1 MTDTQLTHASADT
14 DVDTHIGAL
23 TGFRLQQFEVLNWGT
38 FDQKIWQLNLA
49 GHNSL
54 LTGNIGS
61 GKSTLVDGLTT
72 LLVPPR
78 SLAFNKAAGA
88 ENKERSLES
97 YFHGYYTSQ
106 QDDYGKAKAV
116 GLRGSDHYSVLVARF
131 HSTALAQDVTLAQV
145 FWLKPGERKV
155 ERFFVV
161 APSTLRLA
169 SHFANFGSKIVDLK
183 KNLRKQAGIEI
194 FDSFAPYRQCFSKLL
209 GLGADGR
216 ALELFNQTIS
226 MKSVGSVTDFVRQ
239 NMLTAPEIEKQIVEL
254 ESNYDALKR
263 VHDAVVAARQ
273 KVSLLEPVSL
283 LGNDSLSAA
292 QEKEHFNQSR
302 ELSEVFMASLAVP
315 LYQKRLQQKRLDQD
329 KALLKR
335 QQLGEQLSQHQLQIE
350 QLTEDVRSQGG
361 GRLQQLTTD
370 IQRLGKERNQRKSN
384 HDRYQLL
391 VRALG
396 LTELLESDTF
406 VTNMAQAKAHV
417 EQIGQQQDQAEQQR
431 DELKQTINQ
440 QQLQQGALNDELTAL
455 KKRQSNLPLRQL
467 RIREQL
473 CTALNIAETEL
484 PFVGELLQI
493 KPNEQ
498 VWQGAIE
505 RVLHNFALSL
515 LVPEH
520 LYVSVSDF
528 IEQTKLGSRL
538 VYHRVKTLNSHL
550 PVQSEPDQLP
560 SKVEIKPD
568 SPLYA
573 WLDKELSER
582 FNYQCCANVAD
593 FRRSHKGLTTQ
604 GQIKSGPSRHEKDD
618 RYAINDQSRYVLG
631 WSNKQKI
638 QLLSS
643 QLQQLQ
649 QAIAALDTQL
659 SQHQQQR
666 EQLDELRR
674 QALNLAEFDL
684 DFEQLNWPQLAQ
696 QIEQLEQEY
705 RLLEQSSD
713 QLQTLQKN
721 LQAAK
726 TSLVALQEQRD
737 ERLTECGKLSNEI
750 ESLSKVLAEHEAQL
764 HALSDTAK
772 EQYFPSLSALF
783 RQYGAHDNLRIDMLA
798 NQGSLLRTK
807 LNDRIQSLE
816 KKRNNKESQMIAA
829 MAQFG
834 HAFPNDVTELDQS
847 LAALAE
853 YQALLSQLQQ
863 EDLPR
868 HEARFKK
875 MLNQDT
881 IRAMALFRSQ
891 LDRQEEDIAARIRLI
906 NQSLHELD
914 YQDGTYI
921 EVDGVTSPDVEIR
934 EFKQR
939 LKQCVEYATDDNLYS
954 EQKFEQVKSL
964 IEQMRNDPK
973 WTKKV
978 VDVRYWQLFNVI
990 ERFREDNSEKECYS
1004 DSGGKSGGQKEK
1016 LAYSILAAA
1025 ILLQYRL
1032 VGQEAQQTS
1041 AGQQQRRFN
1050 LVVIDEAF
1058 ARGSKDSTR
1067 FGLELFKKLGLQ
1079 LLLVT
1084 PLQKLDIIEHYVQHV
1099 HFVDQ
1104 QQNRSI
1110 VLNMTIA
1117 EYRQQL
1123 DQHQQQLQPYNQM
1136 TREIS

>member
-1 MTDTQLTHASADT
+1 MTDI
-14 DVDTHIGAL
+14 HIENGAL
-23 TGFRLQQFEVLNWGT
+23 SGFRLQQFAVLNWGT
-38 FDQKIWQLNLA
+38 FDKKIWQLNLD
-49 GHNSL
+49 GDNSL

-78 SLAFNKAAGA
+78 KVAFNKAAGA
-88 ENKERSLES
+88 DDKERTLES

-106 QDDYGKAKAV
+106 QDDYGKARAV
-116 GLRGSDHYSVLVARF
+116 GLRQDAHYSVL
-131 HSTALAQDVTLAQV
+131 LAQFYSKAIAQHLTLAQV

-155 ERFFVV
+155 RRIFAV
-161 APSTLRLA
+161 APAKLELA
-169 SHFANFGSKIVDLK
+169 EHFANFGSKMTDLRK
-183 KNLRKQAGIEI
+183 RLRKQGGVEL
-194 FDSFAPYRQCFSKLL
+194 FDNFAPYQQCFSKQL

-239 NMLTAPEIEKQIVEL
+239 NMLTPPNTEAQIVEL
-254 ESNYDALKR
+254 ERNYDALKR
-263 VHDAVVAARQ
+263 LHDAVVAARQ
-273 KVSLLEPVSL
+273 KVTLLEPVSQ
-283 LGNDSLSAA
+283 LGNDALAAA
-292 QEKEHFNQSR
+292 QEKKHYHQSR
-302 ELSEVFMASLAVP
+302 ELSEAFMASLAVP
-315 LYQKRLQQKRLDQD
+315 LYQKRLQQKQLEQD
-329 KALLKR
+329 KIAINL
-335 QQLGEQLSQHQLQIE
+335 QQITEQLSQNQQQIE
-350 QLTEDVRSQGG
+350 QLTDDIYSQGG
-361 GRLQQLTTD
+361 GRLQQLNTD
-370 IQRLGKERNQRKSN
+370 KQRLTKERDQRQSN
-384 HDRYQLL
+384 AHRYQLL
-391 VRALG
+391 VRAL
-396 LTELLESDTF
+396 ELNEQLESDTF
-406 VTNMAQAKAHV
+406 VTNLAQAKEHV
-417 EQIGQQQDQAEQQR
+417 EHISQQQEQAEQHRDDLKQDISQQQGQQQAIA
-431 DELKQTINQ
+431 DELI
-440 QQLQQGALNDELTAL
+440 AL
-455 KKRQSNLPLRQL
+455 KQRQSNIPLRQL
-467 RIREQL
+467 KIREQL
-473 CTALNIAETEL
+473 CVALGVPETEL

-498 VWQGAIE
+498 AWQGAIE

-520 LYVSVSDF
+520 LYISVSDF

-538 VYHRVKTLNSHL
+538 VYHRVKTLSQYL
-550 PVQSEPDQLP
+550 PVTPVQGQLP
-560 SKVEIKPD
+560 SKVDIKPD
-568 SPLYA
+568 NPLYA
-573 WLDKELSER
+573 WLDKELSDR
-582 FNYQCCANVAD
+582 FNYHCCTNLED
-593 FRRSHKGLTTQ
+593 FRRSSKGLTTQ

-618 RYAINDQSRYVLG
+618 RYGINDQSRYVLG
-631 WSNKQKI
+631 WSNQQKI
-638 QLLSS
+638 KLLTA
-643 QLQQLQ
+643 QHQQQ
-649 QAIAALDTQL
+649 QQRLAKLGTQL
-659 SQHQQQR
+659 TALQQQR

-684 DFEQLNWPQLAQ
+684 EFEQLNWPQLTQ
-696 QIEQLEQEY
+696 QIERLTQEY
-705 RLLEQSSD
+705 RQLEQSSN
-713 QLQTLQKN
+713 QLK
-721 LQAAK
+721 
-726 TSLVALQEQRD
+726 ALQETLDTAKENSGTLQEDRD
-737 ERLTECGKLSNEI
+737 QLLTERGKLASDI
-750 ESLSKVLAEHEAQL
+750 ENFKHVLAEQETQL
-764 HALSDTAK
+764 SAVPETTK
-772 EQYFPSLSALF
+772 EQYFPSLNALF
-783 RQYGAHDNLRIDMLA
+783 HQYGAYDNLRIEMLA
-798 NQGSLLRTK
+798 NQSILLRGK
-807 LNDRIQSLE
+807 LNDKIQHLE
-816 KKRNNKESQMIAA
+816 EKRTRKESQMIKA
-829 MAQFG
+829 MAQFA

-868 HEARFKK
+868 HEQRFKD

-891 LDRQEEDIAARIRLI
+891 LDRQEEEIAARIRLI
-906 NQSLHELD
+906 NQSLLALD

-921 EVDGVTSPDVEIR
+921 EVDGVVSPDVEIR

-954 EQKFEQVKSL
+954 EQKFEQVKAL
-964 IEQMRNDPK
+964 IEQMRNEPK
-973 WTKKV
+973 WTQKV

-990 ERFREDNSEKECYS
+990 ERYREDNSEKECYS

-1032 VGQEAQQTS
+1032 VGEEGS
-1041 AGQQQRRFN
+1041 HQRRFN

-1084 PLQKLDIIEHYVQHV
+1084 PLQKLDVIEHYVQHV

-1104 QQNRSI
+1104 RQNRSI

-1123 DQHQQQLQPYNQM
+1123 DQHQQQAQLQPYQQM
-1136 TREIS
+1136 IREIN

>member
-1 MTDTQLTHASADT
+1 MTDTQLTHATT
-14 DVDTHIGAL
+14 DIGIDANAGTL
-23 TGFRLQQFEVLNWGT
+23 NGFRLQQFEVLNWGT

-49 GHNSL
+49 GNNSL

-61 GKSTLVDGLTT
+61 GKSTLVDGLTI

-78 SLAFNKAAGA
+78 KVAFNKAAGA
-88 ENKERSLES
+88 DDKERSLES

-116 GLRGSDHYSVLVARF
+116 GLRGADHYSVLLAQF
-131 HSTALAQDVTLAQV
+131 HSSALAQDVTLAQV

-155 ERFFVV
+155 RRLFVV
-161 APSTLRLA
+161 APIKLDLA
-169 SHFANFGSKIVDLK
+169 SHFTHFGSKMVDLRK
-183 KNLRKQAGIEI
+183 SLRKQTGIEI
-194 FDSFAPYRQCFSKLL
+194 FDSFAPYQQCFSKLL

-273 KVSLLEPVSL
+273 KVSLLEPVSQ
-283 LGNDSLSAA
+283 LGNDALSAA
-292 QEKEHFNQSR
+292 QEKEHFNHSR
-302 ELSEVFMASLAVP
+302 DLSEMFMASLAVP
-315 LYQKRLQQKRLDQD
+315 LYQKRLQQKRQDQD
-329 KALLKR
+329 KVNLNL
-335 QQLGEQLSQHQLQIE
+335 QQLTEQLNQHLLQIE
-350 QLTEDVRSQGG
+350 QLSEDIYSQGG

-370 IQRLGKERNQRKSN
+370 IQRLGKERDQRQGN
-384 HDRYQLL
+384 AHRYQQL

-396 LTELLESDTF
+396 LNEQLTTDIF
-406 VTNMAQAKAHV
+406 VSNLAQAKEHV
-417 EQIGQQQDQAEQQR
+417 EHISQQQAQQEQQR
-431 DELKQTINQ
+431 DTLKQDLNQ
-440 QQLQQGALNDELTAL
+440 QPSEQGAINDELIAL
-455 KKRQSNLPLRQL
+455 KKRQSNIPLRQL
-467 RIREQL
+467 KIREQL
-473 CTALNIAETEL
+473 SAALNVPETEL

-493 KPNEQ
+493 KPHEQ
-498 VWQGAIE
+498 AWQGAIE

-520 LYVSVSDF
+520 LYVSVSNF

-538 VYHRVKTLNSHL
+538 VYHRVK
-550 PVQSEPDQLP
+550 PVTDYVPIKPNTGQLP
-560 SKVEIKPD
+560 DKVEIKPD

-573 WLDKELSER
+573 WLDKELAQR
-582 FNYQCCANVAD
+582 FNYHCCANLDD
-593 FRRSHKGLTTQ
+593 FRRSNKGLTAQ
-604 GQIKSGPSRHEKDD
+604 GQVKSGPSRHEKDD

-638 QLLSS
+638 QLLTA
-643 QLQQLQ
+643 QYQQLQ
-649 QAIAALDTQL
+649 QAITSLHAQL
-659 SQHQQQR
+659 AQHQEQR
-666 EQLDELRR
+666 KQLDEAHR

-684 DFEQLNWPQLAQ
+684 DFEQLNWPQLATH
-696 QIEQLEQEY
+696 IEQLQQEY
-705 RLLEQSSD
+705 QQLEQSSD
-713 QLQTLQKN
+713 QLQALQHT

-726 TSLVALQEQRD
+726 ASRTKLQELRDQRLN
-737 ERLTECGKLSNEI
+737 EQGKLDTEI
-750 ESLSKVLAEHEAQL
+750 EHLSQELAASEAQL
-764 HALSDTAK
+764 QALAQTTQDL
-772 EQYFPSLSALF
+772 YFPSLSALF
-783 RQYGAHDNLRIDMLA
+783 RQHCAHESLRIEMLA
-798 NQGSLLRTK
+798 SQGSLLRGK
-807 LNDRIQSLE
+807 LNDKIQHLE
-816 KKRNNKESQMIAA
+816 EKRGRKESQMIKA
-829 MAQFG
+829 MGQFG
-834 HAFPNDVTELDQS
+834 YAFPNDVTELDQS

-868 HEARFKK
+868 HEQRFKD

-906 NQSLHELD
+906 NQSLHALD

-921 EVDGVTSPDVEIR
+921 EVDGVASPDVEIR

-964 IEQMRNDPK
+964 IEQMRNEPK

-990 ERFREDNSEKECYS
+990 ERYREDNSEKECYS

-1032 VGQEAQQTS
+1032 VGQE
-1041 AGQQQRRFN
+1041 GQQQRRRFN

-1104 QQNRSI
+1104 QQNISI

-1123 DQHQQQLQPYNQM
+1123 DQHHQQQTQLQPYQQM
-1136 TREIS
+1136 IREIN

>member
-1 MTDTQLTHASADT
+1 MTDTLPTHANANTGT
-14 DVDTHIGAL
+14 DIDSGTL
-23 TGFRLQQFEVLNWGT
+23 KGFRLQQFEVLNWGT

-49 GHNSL
+49 GNNSL

-72 LLVPPR
+72 LLVPTR
-78 SLAFNKAAGA
+78 KVAFNKAAGA
-88 ENKERSLES
+88 DDKERSLES

-116 GLRGSDHYSVLVARF
+116 GLRGGDHYSVLLAQF
-131 HSTALAQDVTLAQV
+131 HSSALAQDISLAQV

-155 ERFFVV
+155 RRLFVV
-161 APSTLRLA
+161 AQSRLGLA
-169 SHFANFGSKIVDLK
+169 KHFANFGSKMAD
-183 KNLRKQAGIEI
+183 LRKSLRKHSGIEI
-194 FDSFAPYRQCFSKLL
+194 FDSFAPYQQCFSKQL

-239 NMLTAPEIEKQIVEL
+239 NMLTAPAIEAQIEEL

-273 KVSLLEPVSL
+273 KVGLLEPVSQ
-283 LGNDSLSAA
+283 LGNDALAAA
-292 QEKEHFNQSR
+292 QEKEHYNQSR
-302 ELSEVFMASLAVP
+302 ELSDVFMASLAVP
-315 LYQKRLQQKRLDQD
+315 LYQKRLQQKRQEQD
-329 KALLKR
+329 KAKLNL
-335 QQLGEQLSQHQLQIE
+335 QQLDEQLNQHRRQIE
-350 QLTEDVRSQGG
+350 QLSEDIYSQGG
-361 GRLQQLTTD
+361 GRLQQLAID
-370 IQRLGKERNQRKSN
+370 MQRLGKERDQRQGN
-384 HDRYQLL
+384 AHRYQQL
-391 VRALG
+391 VRTLG
-396 LTELLESDTF
+396 LNEQLTTDTF
-406 VTNMAQAKAHV
+406 VTNLAQAKEHV
-417 EQIGQQQDQAEQQR
+417 EQISQQQEQKEQQR
-431 DELKQTINQ
+431 DALKHDLSQ
-440 QQLQQGALNDELTAL
+440 QQSQQNAINDELTAL
-455 KKRQSNLPLRQL
+455 KKRQSNIPLRQL
-467 RIREQL
+467 KIREQL
-473 CTALNIAETEL
+473 CAALVVAETEL

-498 VWQGAIE
+498 AWQGAIE

-538 VYHRVKTLNSHL
+538 VYHRVKTPTDYL
-550 PVQSEPDQLP
+550 PIKPEPGQLP
-560 SKVEIKPD
+560 DKVEIKPD

-573 WLDKELSER
+573 WLDKELAQR
-582 FNYQCCANVAD
+582 FNYHCCANLED
-593 FRRSHKGLTTQ
+593 FRRSNKGLTAQ

-638 QLLSS
+638 QLLTA
-643 QLQQLQ
+643 QHQQLQ
-649 QAIAALDTQL
+649 QAISALHSQL
-659 SQHQQQR
+659 AQHHQQR
-666 EQLDELRR
+666 EQLDEVRR

-684 DFEQLNWPQLAQ
+684 DFEQLDWPRSSE
-696 QIEQLEQEY
+696 QIEQLQQEY
-705 RLLEQSSD
+705 RQLEQSSD
-713 QLQTLQKN
+713 QLQALQKTLKVAKSN
-721 LQAAK
+721 QTQLQ
-726 TSLVALQEQRD
+726 TQRD
-737 ERLTECGKLSNEI
+737 QQLTEQGKLASDI
-750 ESLSKVLAEHEAQL
+750 ENLSQVLAAQEAQL
-764 HALSDTAK
+764 HALPEREK
-772 EQYFPSLSALF
+772 EQYFPGLGALF
-783 RQYGAHDNLRIDMLA
+783 RQYGAHDNLRIEMLA
-798 NQGSLLRTK
+798 NQGSLLRGK
-807 LNDRIQSLE
+807 LNDKIQHLE
-816 KKRNNKESQMIAA
+816 EKRGRKESQMIKA
-829 MAQFG
+829 MGQFG

-847 LAALAE
+847 LAALTE

-868 HEARFKK
+868 HEKRFKE

-906 NQSLHELD
+906 NQSLQELD

-921 EVDGVTSPDVEIR
+921 EVDGVASPDVEIR

-964 IEQMRNDPK
+964 IEQMRNEPK

-990 ERFREDNSEKECYS
+990 ERYREDNSEKECYS

-1032 VGQEAQQTS
+1032 VGEE
-1041 AGQQQRRFN
+1041 GEHRRRFN

-1084 PLQKLDIIEHYVQHV
+1084 PLQKLDVIEHYVQHV

-1117 EYRQQL
+1117 EYRQRL
-1123 DQHQQQLQPYNQM
+1123 EQHQQQHQTLQPYKQM
-1136 TREIS
+1136 IRETS